1 MPKFHIRALCQTA
14 ILIAIFVLLD
24 MTLVIK
30 TGKWELTFAA
40 LPVVVVALMFGPL
53 TGVLVAVIG
62 EFMSQMLSYG
72 LTLTTAIWIVPPM
85 GWALVVGTAAARLR
99 KSGRPLENRP
109 VLCYGVCILG
119 GAVTSGMNTL
129 ALWLDS
135 LVYHYYA
142 FAFVFGSALL
152 RLPKDIMVAL
162 IVATV
167 AIPLVRLLQKSS
179 VVGGSI
185 RE

>member
-1 MPKFHIRALCQTA
+1 MSKFRVRALCQMA
-14 ILIAIFVLLD
+14 ILIAFFVLLD

-30 TGKWELTFAA
+30 TGNWELTFAS
-40 LPVVVVALMFGPL
+40 LPVVVGSLMFGPL
-53 TGVLVAVIG
+53 TGMLVAAIG

-72 LTLTTAIWIVPPM
+72 LTPTTAIWILPPM
-85 GWALVVGTAAARLR
+85 GWALVVGTVAAHL
-99 KSGRPLENRP
+99 KKTGSPLENRP
-109 VLCYGVCILG
+109 VFCYAVCILG

-167 AIPLVRLLQKSS
+167 AIPLVRLLQKNR
-179 VVGGSI
+179 VVSLI

>member
-1 MPKFHIRALCQTA
+1 MSFRIRALCQMA

-30 TGKWELTFAA
+30 TGNWELTFAS
-40 LPVVVVALMFGPL
+40 LPVVVGSLMFGPL
-53 TGVLVAVIG
+53 SGVLVAVIG
-62 EFMSQMLSYG
+62 EFMSQMLSFG
-72 LTLTTAIWIVPPM
+72 LTPTTAIWILPPI
-85 GWALVVGTAAARLR
+85 GWALVVGTVAARL
-99 KSGRPLENRP
+99 KKTGRPLENRP
-109 VLCYGVCILG
+109 VFCYAVCVLG
-119 GAVTSGMNTL
+119 GVATSGMNTL
-129 ALWLDS
+129 ALWMDS

-167 AIPLVRLLQKSS
+167 AIPLVRVLQKNS
-179 VVGGSI
+179 VAGGSI
-185 RE
+185 QQ

>member
-1 MPKFHIRALCQTA
+1 MPKFQIRPLCQIA
-14 ILIAIFVLLD
+14 ILTAIFVLLD

-30 TGKWELTFAA
+30 TGNWELTFAA
-40 LPVVVVALMFGPL
+40 LPVVVGSLMFGPL

-72 LTLTTAIWIVPPM
+72 LTLTTGLWILPPM
-85 GWALVVGTAAARLR
+85 GWALVVGTAASQL
-99 KSGRPLENRP
+99 KKTGRPLENRP
-109 VLCYGVCILG
+109 GLFYAVCILG
-119 GAVTSGMNTL
+119 GMATSGMNTL

-167 AIPLVRLLQKSS
+167 TIPLVRLLQKSS
-179 VVGGSI
+179 VAGSI
-185 RE
+185 